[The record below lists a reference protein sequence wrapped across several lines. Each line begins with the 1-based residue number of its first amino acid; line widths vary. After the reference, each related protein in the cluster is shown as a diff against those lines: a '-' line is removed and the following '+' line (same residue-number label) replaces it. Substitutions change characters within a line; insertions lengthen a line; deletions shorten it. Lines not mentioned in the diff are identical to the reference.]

1 MNPTIPSN
9 DPLVVIQA
17 DELEAEAK
25 EIFEYLN
32 SLSLKKDFIYKN
44 YSQHDNINRNYF
56 TIYNAMK
63 CDTIRIGI
71 DQSDNIDGVLC
82 GWYLCDDRNTHTF
95 SKSG

>member
-1 MNPTIPSN
+1 MIINN
-9 DPLVVIQA
+9 YFHENYV
-17 DELEAEAK
+17 K

-71 DQSDNIDGVLC
+71 EDLFNNK
-82 GWYLCDDRNTHTF
+82 R
-95 SKSG
+95 